1 MLFRSAHASHPDWRF
16 ATELVLTQL
25 ERQRQR
31 TGYCTGGSF
40 GIVYLTEALGEH
52 TQEIVNT
59 LKTRSGIRDWIGT
72 IGQGVVAS
80 GVEYVDKPALAVLLP
95 DLPPGSA
102 SVFSGL
108 LRPPARNAR
117 AGNGAWLA
125 EHAIVHACS
134 SAPELPDLVE
144 DMAGKL
150 RSGGLIGGLTS
161 TRKRPWQIAND
172 VIEGGMS
179 GVVLSSEVQMLT
191 RVTQGCQP
199 VGPAHDITEHDG
211 HLIYL
216 LDGTPALDVLL
227 ADLGAPPGGLIAEH
241 YMQRISQGLFAALA
255 EAGADTEVDYQV
267 RNLVALD
274 PDKRSIAIAH
284 HVHGKQQ
291 LLFCTR
297 DPQAAHSDLVRIC
310 TEIQALLETTPI
322 KGALYYSCASRS
334 DYLFGGQSK
343 EMEIIQQQLGDI
355 PLIGFFAGGEIAGN
369 RLYGHSGVLSVFY

>member
-1 MLFRSAHASHPDWRF
+1 MQFRCAHTSHPDWRF
-16 ATELVLTQL
+16 ATEMVLTEL
-25 ERQRQR
+25 ERQRLAG
-31 TGYCTGGSF
+31 THSPEASL

-52 TQEIVNT
+52 VHEIVHL
-59 LKTRSGIRDWIGT
+59 LKTRTGLKDWIGT
-72 IGQGVVAS
+72 IGQGVLAS
-80 GVEYVDKPALAVLLP
+80 GVEYIEKPAMAVLLP
-95 DLPPGSA
+95 DLPPHSA

-117 AGNGAWLA
+117 AANGAWLA
-125 EHAIVHACS
+125 DHAIVHACS
-134 SAPELPDLVE
+134 TAPDLPDLVQ

-150 RSGGLIGGLTS
+150 HSGNLIGGLTS
-161 TRKRPWQIAND
+161 SRKRAWQIAND

-179 GVVLSSEVQMLT
+179 GVVLSSQVRLLT

-227 ADLGAPPGGLIAEH
+227 ADLGAPPGGLIAEQ

-255 EAGADTEVDYQV
+255 EEGADTAVDYQV

-284 HVHGKQQ
+284 HVHNKQQ

-297 DPQAAHSDLVRIC
+297 DAAAARNDLIRIC
-310 TEIQALLETTPI
+310 TEIRELLETTPI
-322 KGALYYSCASRS
+322 RGALYYSCISRS
-334 DYLFGGQSK
+334 DFLFGGHTT
-343 EMEIIQQQLGDI
+343 EMEIIQQELGDI
-355 PLIGFFAGGEIAGN
+355 PLIGLFASGEIAGN